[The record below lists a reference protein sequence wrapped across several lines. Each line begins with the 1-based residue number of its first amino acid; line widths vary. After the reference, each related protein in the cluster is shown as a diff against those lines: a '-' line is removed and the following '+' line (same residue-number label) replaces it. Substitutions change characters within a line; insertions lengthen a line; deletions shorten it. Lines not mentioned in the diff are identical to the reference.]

1 MIAEILCKT
10 PRISTIVLR
19 GGTLLKGGCTWFPQ
33 RKGTHGRINEA
44 WLGGRTGE
52 LNEYFHNDMVIR
64 GPDLTELARGRETC
78 VKSYEDFVQKSL
90 VRNFKASEPE
100 VDLWDSLAAAT
111 SSWAITYEMQGQ
123 AYQELGRDLFVLTR
137 AGRRWLVIWRAVL
150 LSPQP

>member
-1 MIAEILCKT
+1 MKFAISAARRYLAQRRLHMVSPAEGD
-10 PRISTIVLR
+10 S
-19 GGTLLKGGCTWFPQ
+19 
-33 RKGTHGRINEA
+33 RKEVQDLINRINEA

-100 VDLWDSLAAAT
+100 VDLWDGMAVAT
-111 SSWAITYEMQGQ
+111 SSWAITYELQGQ

-137 AGRRWLVIWRAVL
+137 AGGRWLVIWRAVL